1 MTWRS
6 ISLYKYQQIEEINKR
21 DLSDMDK
28 VLFSACQVFDKTE
41 SELDNTD
48 PQKVLKMTTRMQRIF
63 ETPLNTKSLT
73 KIGRYV
79 INYDVSKM
87 TFGQYIELAFFLSDK
102 EKVIAR
108 AHFIMA
114 TISYQWMRKHMTADH
129 RKKANYFSHQPIEKV
144 LGAINLITENFNQ
157 FNSEYKNF
165 FGVDKDVSGDVTNDD
180 FNKRYGWIYSATRI
194 KEHEG
199 ITLDEAF
206 AMPVRQAFNDLMFMK
221 AKDKYEALQFKKM
234 KTTA

>member
-1 MTWRS
+1 MTWS
-6 ISLYKYQQIEEINKR
+6 NVSLYKYQQIEEINSR
-21 DLSDMDK
+21 DLPDMDR
-28 VLFSACQVFDKTE
+28 VLFSVCEVFNRTE
-41 SELDNTD
+41 NQLNNTD
-48 PQKVLKMTTRMQRIF
+48 PGKVLLMTTRMQRIF
-63 ETPLNTKSLT
+63 ETPFSAKSLT

-102 EKVIAR
+102 TKVIAR

-114 TISYQWMRKHMTADH
+114 TISNQRMRKHMASDH
-129 RKKANYFSHQPIEKV
+129 RKKANYFLRQPIEKIIGCV
-144 LGAINLITENFNQ
+144 NLITENFNQ

-165 FGVDKDVSGDVTNDD
+165 FGVDKDVYGEVEEQE
-180 FNKRYGWIYSATRI
+180 FNKRYGWIYSATQV

-199 ITLDEAF
+199 ITLDDAF
-206 AMPVRQAFNDLMFMK
+206 AIPIRQAFNDLMFLK
-221 AKDKYEALQFKKM
+221 AKAKYDALQFKKM